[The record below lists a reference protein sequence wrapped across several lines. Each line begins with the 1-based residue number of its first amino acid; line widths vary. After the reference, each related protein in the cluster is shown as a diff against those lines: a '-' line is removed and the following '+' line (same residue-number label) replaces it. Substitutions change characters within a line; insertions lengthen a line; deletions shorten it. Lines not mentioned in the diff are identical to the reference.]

1 MSQACLASI
10 SLCVRLYGRVSA
22 YRAIVH
28 SVADWPALVLFFC
41 ALVLVCT
48 VVFSA
53 YRAIVHRFVFFPMAS
68 QGPSHLADVQSAAAP
83 GRDSGFFLAWSSE
96 AVAGDAEASLQ

>member
-1 MSQACLASI
+1 M
-10 SLCVRLYGRVSA
+10 
-22 YRAIVH
+22 
-28 SVADWPALVLFFC
+28 F
-41 ALVLVCT
+41 VCT

-96 AVAGDAEASLQ
+96 AVAGDAEASLQFVFL